1 MSLPGHCG
9 KVYHH
14 DETEK
19 HAIHLLQAAEWE
31 NLSIIV
37 FKMTKVKEK
46 ELDFGGPTL
55 AAFSHVQ
62 ERHSVNFIHSRQ
74 VPR

>member
-14 DETEK
+14 DEKEK
-19 HAIHLLQAAEWE
+19 HAIHLLHAAEGE
-31 NLSIIV
+31 NLLNTV
-37 FKMTKVKEK
+37 FRMTRVKAK
-46 ELDFGGPTL
+46 EADFGWPTL

-62 ERHSVNFIHSRQ
+62 EKHSFNFIHSRQ
-74 VPR
+74 VLR

>member
-14 DETEK
+14 DKEEK
-19 HAIHLLQAAEWE
+19 HAIHLCKLLKGRIFET
-31 NLSIIV
+31 LCL
-37 FKMTKVKEK
+37 KMTRVKVK
-46 ELDFGGPTL
+46 ELDFGRQTL

-62 ERHSVNFIHSRQ
+62 EKHSVHFIHSRQ